1 MNPNRSS
8 ERLIRAHLLNIKP
21 YSYITPLEVMAQ
33 DAGIPIEQLIKLDGN
48 ENPYGC
54 SPGVKK
60 ALSNYPYYHIYP
72 DSEQRELRRALAGYV
87 GIPADQIVVGSGSDE
102 IIDFIMRLFID
113 PGNGV
118 VNCVPTFGMYHFS
131 TEAWAGKIV
140 SIPRDK
146 GFAIDVRAVKKALN
160 EGAKVAFVASPNN
173 PSGNTT
179 SREDIL
185 ELLGTGAIVVVD
197 EAYYEFSGQ
206 TMVPLIADHDNLI
219 VLRTFSKWA
228 GIAGLRV
235 GYGIFHK
242 NIARHL
248 MKIKP
253 PYNVN
258 VAAQI
263 AAMESL
269 KDLDHLQQTI
279 KAIIAERQRLFT
291 RLAGFSRL
299 KPYPSDANFILCS
312 AASNEATRIYQ
323 ELRRRGILIRYFD
336 TPLLKDYIRISVGKP
351 EHTDALV
358 AALNEILLK

>member
-1 MNPNRSS
+1 MNPNGSS
-8 ERLIRAHLLNIKP
+8 ERLIRAHLLNMKP
-21 YSYITPLEVMAQ
+21 YSYITPLEVTTE
-33 DAGIPIEQLIKLDGN
+33 DAGIPIERLIKLDGN

-54 SPGVKK
+54 SPRVRK

-72 DSEQRELRRALAGYV
+72 DSEQRELRRALARYV

-113 PGNGV
+113 PGTGV
-118 VNCVPTFGMYHFS
+118 VNCVPTFGMYQFS

-146 GFAIDVRAVKKALN
+146 GFVIDVRAVKKALK
-160 EGAKVAFVASPNN
+160 EEAKVVFVASPNN

-179 SREDIL
+179 SREDVL

-206 TMVPLIADHDNLI
+206 TIIPLMADYDNLI

-235 GYGIFHK
+235 GYGIFPE
-242 NIARHL
+242 NIAKHL

-263 AAMESL
+263 AAIESL
-269 KDLDHLQQTI
+269 RDLDHLQQTI
-279 KAIIAERQRLFT
+279 KAIITERQRLFT
-291 RLAGFSRL
+291 RLAGFSSL

-312 AASNEATRIYQ
+312 AAGNQATRIYQ
-323 ELRRRGILIRYFD
+323 ELKRRGILIRYFD